1 MRQNIKKKLKISVH
15 IPFYLNKDKFK
26 KFRILK
32 KVCNSYLK
40 LSKETKIFIH
50 TNIKFKL
57 KNKKIKILFYNLKN
71 IHPFRLTWFPRKLM
85 KKQTNNFDIFIYA
98 EDDVLFTKKN
108 LKYWLNNKN
117 VCIENKFNLGFL
129 RIEKNNHLFAIDQ
142 IKKFSFF
149 KKINNKRFAIVENP
163 YCAMWIYEKKEFK
176 KFIKSKYFNFKWD
189 MNKIGKVNLDR
200 EMSGIGWHGQDIKK
214 GFNMGHYIATIIPI
228 NKNKLDTGSY
238 IKHLPNNYSKNPAG
252 LFGTIKLNDLMK
264 KNLTKFKKPSKMKLL
279 SYKTLFNLYSLFRIN
294 LKDLKKGL
302 IN

>member
-1 MRQNIKKKLKISVH
+1 
-15 IPFYLNKDKFK
+15 
-26 KFRILK
+26 
-32 KVCNSYLK
+32 
-40 LSKETKIFIH
+40 
-50 TNIKFKL
+50 
-57 KNKKIKILFYNLKN
+57 
-71 IHPFRLTWFPRKLM
+71 
-85 KKQTNNFDIFIYA
+85 
-98 EDDVLFTKKN
+98 
-108 LKYWLNNKN
+108 
-117 VCIENKFNLGFL
+117 
-129 RIEKNNHLFAIDQ
+129 
-142 IKKFSFF
+142 
-149 KKINNKRFAIVENP
+149 
-163 YCAMWIYEKKEFK
+163 MWIYEKKEFK